1 MINRR
6 NHLNSKNGLKI
17 DLLLSLFFGLLVAIT
32 RIPFISKYLYEWDSV
47 NFALALENY
56 NIAIHQPQ
64 PPGYI
69 LFVAL
74 GRVVNTAFHD
84 ANLSLIFLSI
94 LFSILTVILLYFLA
108 KQIFSRKVGIISSI
122 LLIFSPIFWFYGEI
136 TTIYPSEAF
145 LAILIAFTSYQVLK
159 GNQKFFYVSALILG
173 LAGGFRQDL
182 ILFMFPLWLFCLWY
196 SDNNYKRILKA
207 FTVLVASVLL
217 WLIPTIMLANGI
229 GPYLS
234 ASQHFSGSF
243 QTSSVLF
250 GAPLS
255 NHLLLDGMLFS
266 WLILGLGFLGALFL
280 IIFVFKKGNAIIN
293 RELLKNFNF
302 IFLALWILPAFL
314 FQVLIPLSK
323 PGYILVYLAALI
335 LIVGYIIWTFSKEI
349 SLRFWDINHKFDIS
363 ADSVFIIIL
372 ILYIFINSVYFFYPY
387 NLNEETTWETQI
399 SNMNYS
405 QKIILGIDLSSM
417 YNNEKIVIN
426 DQNMD
431 LHINNIMNLSNFNP
445 NSTQIVIRDIVREDQ
460 GFSWRKAM
468 YYLPQYD
475 VYYLFD
481 SENSQ
486 LKGAKMKDNVSYSY
500 GKMHLGSG
508 AEGKDLEIPI
518 QPSTTKIVWIMD
530 DKSQFYKELQSQ
542 IEIKTI
548 RLPNGL
554 NIYYSDVEN
563 RTVPFKV
570 GGFIF
575 KPMVS

>member
-1 MINRR
+1 M
-6 NHLNSKNGLKI
+6 
-17 DLLLSLFFGLLVAIT
+17 DLLISLFFGLLVAIT

-69 LFVAL
+69 LYVAL
-74 GRVVNTAFHD
+74 GRVVNTVFHD
-84 ANLSLIFLSI
+84 ANLSLIFLGI

-108 KQIFSRKVGIISSI
+108 KQIFSRNVGIISSI

-136 TTIYPSEAF
+136 ATIYPGEAF
-145 LAILIAFTSYQVLK
+145 LAILIAFTSYQVLR
-159 GNQKFFYVSALILG
+159 GNQKFFYLSALILG

-182 ILFMFPLWLFCLWY
+182 IIFMFPLWLFCLFY
-196 SDNNYKRILKA
+196 GDNGYKQILKA
-207 FTVLVASVLL
+207 FIVMVASVLL
-217 WLIPTIMLANGI
+217 WLIPTIMLANGM

-280 IIFVFKKGNAIIN
+280 IIFLFKMRKTIIN
-293 RELLKNFNF
+293 RKILKNFNF

-323 PGYILVYLAALI
+323 PGYILVYLSALI
-335 LIVGYIIWTFSKEI
+335 LILGYIIQTFS
-349 SLRFWDINHKFDIS
+349 NDIS
-363 ADSVFIIIL
+363 PKFKDISPKFNISAKSMCIIIIL

-405 QKIILGIDLSSM
+405 QKITLGIDLSFM
-417 YNNEKIVIN
+417 YNNEKRVIN

-431 LHINNIMNLSNFNP
+431 LHIKNIMDISNFNP
-445 NSTQIVIRDIVREDQ
+445 NTTQIVIRDIIREDQ

-468 YYLPQYD
+468 YYLPEYD
-475 VYYLFD
+475 IYYLFD

-486 LKGAKMKDNVSYSY
+486 LKSAKMKDNVSFSY

-508 AEGKDLEIPI
+508 VEGNNLEIPI
-518 QPSTTKIVWIMD
+518 KPSTTKMVWIMD
-530 DKSQFYKELQSQ
+530 DKSQFYKELESQ

-548 RLPNGL
+548 KLPNGL

-563 RTVPFKV
+563 ITMPLKV
-570 GGFIF
+570 GEFIF
-575 KPMVS
+575 KPMISQN

>member
-1 MINRR
+1 M
-6 NHLNSKNGLKI
+6 
-17 DLLLSLFFGLLVAIT
+17 DLLLSLFFVLLVAIT

-69 LFVAL
+69 LYVAL
-74 GRVVNTAFHD
+74 GRVVNTVFHD

-108 KQIFSRKVGIISSI
+108 KQIFSREVGIISAI

-136 TTIYPSEAF
+136 ATIYPSEAF
-145 LAILIAFTSYQVLK
+145 LAILIAFTSYQVLR

-182 ILFMFPLWLFCLWY
+182 ILFMFPLWLFCLLY
-196 SDNNYKRILKA
+196 SDINYKQILKA
-207 FTVLVASVLL
+207 FSVMLASVLL

-229 GPYLS
+229 GSYLFL
-234 ASQHFSGSF
+234 SQHFSGSF

-250 GAPLS
+250 GAPFS

-280 IIFVFKKGNAIIN
+280 IIFLFKRRKAIIN
-293 RELLKNFNF
+293 RKILKNFNF

-335 LIVGYIIWTFSKEI
+335 LILGYIIQTFSKGI
-349 SLRFWDINHKFDIS
+349 SHRFKDINHKIDIS
-363 ADSVFIIIL
+363 AKSVCIIIL

-405 QKIILGIDLSSM
+405 QKIILGIDLSFM

-426 DQNMD
+426 DRNMD
-431 LHINNIMNLSNFNP
+431 LHIKNMMNLSNFNP
-445 NSTQIVIRDIVREDQ
+445 NTTQIVIRDIVREDQ

-468 YYLPQYD
+468 YYLPEYD

-486 LKGAKMKDNVSYSY
+486 LKSAKMKDNVSFSY

-508 AEGKDLEIPI
+508 VEGNDLEIPI
-518 QPSTTKIVWIMD
+518 NPSTTKIVWIMD
-530 DKSQFYKELQSQ
+530 DRSQFYKELQSQ

-548 RLPNGL
+548 KLPNGL
-554 NIYYSDVEN
+554 NIYYSDVGN

-570 GGFIF
+570 GEFIF
-575 KPMVS
+575 KPIVS